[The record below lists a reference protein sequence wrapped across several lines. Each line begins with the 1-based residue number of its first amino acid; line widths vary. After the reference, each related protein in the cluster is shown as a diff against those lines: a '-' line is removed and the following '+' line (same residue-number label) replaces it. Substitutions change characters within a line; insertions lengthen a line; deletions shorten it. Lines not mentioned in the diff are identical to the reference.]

1 MKRQWHVRR
10 QVLPHTDGQ
19 RRWDR
24 AYQLLEEWAAAGE
37 AATCAPGGVG
47 PDADSDEE
55 AEHARRR
62 VCARPDAAL
71 SPTAD
76 G

>member
-10 QVLPHTDGQ
+10 QMLPRMDGQ

-24 AYQLLEEWAAAGE
+24 AYQLLGEWAATRE
-37 AATCAPGGVG
+37 NVTCAPGGVG
-47 PDADSDEE
+47 PRSDSDEE

-62 VCARPDAAL
+62 VCARLDAA
-71 SPTAD
+71 PGPAAD
-76 G
+76 D